1 MSDSLA
7 RLLRGV
13 PAGVPL
19 SVFPGY
25 CQSLAPLAVQITG
38 TVTLTGLEYLG
49 APGSLTVG
57 RVLLLRM
64 PDAAPVILGNLNT
77 TT

>member
-13 PAGVPL
+13 SAGQALP
-19 SVFPGY
+19 VFPGY
-25 CQSLAPLAVQITG
+25 CQSVSPLAVQITG
-38 TVTLTGLEYLG
+38 AVVLTGLEYLG
-49 APGSLTVG
+49 APGSLVVG

-64 PDAAPVILGNLNT
+64 PDAAPVILGNLNST
-77 TT
+77 T